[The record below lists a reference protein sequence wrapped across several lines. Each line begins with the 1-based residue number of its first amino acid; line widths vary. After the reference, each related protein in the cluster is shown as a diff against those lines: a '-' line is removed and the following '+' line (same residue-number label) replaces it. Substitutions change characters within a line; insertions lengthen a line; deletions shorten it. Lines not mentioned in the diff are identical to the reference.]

1 VFIPP
6 RLDSCSSSREG
17 FLEVKKEE
25 ENGRVVERETGLK
38 WAEHDVLRH
47 EIEAQ
52 LSRQRAIERL

>member
-1 VFIPP
+1 M
-6 RLDSCSSSREG
+6 
-17 FLEVKKEE
+17 KKEE

-38 WAEHDVLRH
+38 WPEHDVLRH